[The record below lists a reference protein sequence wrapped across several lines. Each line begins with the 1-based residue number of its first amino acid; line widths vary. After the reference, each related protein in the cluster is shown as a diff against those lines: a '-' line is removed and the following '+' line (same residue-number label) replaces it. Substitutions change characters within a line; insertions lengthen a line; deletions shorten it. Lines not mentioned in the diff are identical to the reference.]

1 VPWQSQ
7 PLYGQSVIEISRML
21 SEGMSKAGHDAT
33 MRMLREAQVDAQ
45 QLIESVTAALSADSD
60 LLSASEQT
68 RIEQQLQMTQ
78 RAAAG
83 EDVESIRTAIKALSA
98 VTDDF
103 AARRMDRSIRAA
115 LTGRSLEDL

>member
-1 VPWQSQ
+1 
-7 PLYGQSVIEISRML
+7 
-21 SEGMSKAGHDAT
+21 

>member
-1 VPWQSQ
+1 
-7 PLYGQSVIEISRML
+7 
-21 SEGMSKAGHDAT
+21 
-33 MRMLREAQVDAQ
+33 VDAQ